1 MNYVFLHNVVKQ
13 LSDRGISPYSKHYM
27 VEFKKLWEDNI
38 EKRKKQYREL
48 RGKISKI
55 YENIK

>member
-1 MNYVFLHNVVKQ
+1 
-13 LSDRGISPYSKHYM
+13 M

-38 EKRKKQYREL
+38 EKRKNHYREL
-48 RGKISKI
+48 REKISEI